1 MVTLSNCKVYLRI
14 DTDFEDKL
22 IEEFIS
28 AADLYL
34 KSAITDYEKSR
45 YINKSVS
52 GRNVSEPRKP
62 QRYEK

>member
-34 KSAITDYEKSR
+34 KSAITDYRHLYETDEEFEKEG
-45 YINKSVS
+45 YT
-52 GRNVSEPRKP
+52 
-62 QRYEK
+62 